1 MTLPEQ
7 IVYLT
12 AFATE
17 HAAGRPS
24 NACHVAMCALSAAKN
39 HARPV
44 HGDPHMR
51 EALGMLPAAP
61 PAEQA
66 RRDNVEAIIA
76 EAMEEIHTELT
87 GKAVQ
92 AALAALSLRIEQK
105 LGRPL
110 RGR

>member
-12 AFATE
+12 AWATS
-17 HAAGRPS
+17 HADGNSPRTACEAARNALGVASAMAGRGEYPE
-24 NACHVAMCALSAAKN
+24 LT
-39 HARPV
+39 
-44 HGDPHMR
+44 
-51 EALGMLPAAP
+51 EALGLLPVAP

-66 RRDNVEAIIA
+66 RRDNVEDIVLEALQEAAPEWTTTFQMLTVRSIRAAI
-76 EAMEEIHTELT
+76 E
-87 GKAVQ
+87 
-92 AALAALSLRIEQK
+92 RK